1 MSFWNRTFALRF
13 LKRFLIFIFFLLAA
27 AIIWYLGPTFGY
39 GEIRPLEDAVPRIIF
54 IVLLAVIFI
63 GLWCRVPC
71 FLLGVLTLCV
81 TFWVFSPYLLLGES
95 YPFEETTPRLIVI
108 GVITLVTLLYCVWL
122 LISMLRFNPEKLDRF
137 FKRSNVDPVR
147 AGEHY
152 REVVAVINNAARY
165 VAHTSRKISRWSHFW
180 RPKKVVYDLPWYM
193 MLGSKDAGKTTAVL
207 SSGQE
212 FPLPEQLLRVS
223 RESTPTANCECWFTN
238 EAIFVDTSGK
248 YIDESDENA
257 GEWEAL
263 VKAIKKNRPLKS
275 LNGVVVTIPVTDLLG
290 KDKKELYA
298 LSSKFRTQ
306 LDMLRHELG
315 VRFPVYVMITKMD
328 MVSGFDEYFRSLTM
342 EERDQIWGF
351 TLPFGEKKKKSDAIV
366 EIRDVLR
373 NELSALEGRLDKDM
387 TARMLDEYDVTTR
400 KRMYQ
405 LPQDFRLLADSI
417 TEFGQ
422 NVFSPSRYDDT
433 QKFTSLRGIY
443 FASSTQSTMQSL
455 LNPNTIVQKW
465 RDMANSLG
473 DVVAD
478 KAEDT
483 EDRLV
488 QETVN
493 GKHFFLKQLFENF
506 VRDRNLVRYNL
517 ALTAKYR
524 FQTLAGHLLTILLTV
539 WLCYALVISYHNNRD
554 YLDGATAKVEEV
566 STVLD
571 EYLENNSDG
580 LLAKML
586 SLTQDIPVLGVF
598 DFKDPRLSYRYGL
611 YVGFDIREESDKIYQ
626 YFLQRWMLFSL
637 ERMAEKSLYDAVTAD
652 DSDTIYDKLKT
663 YLMLHGEGKFDKDYL
678 IKTLTEEAQA
688 NRMIENYGQTIV
700 FVSHLEE
707 LFNNPQWSR
716 YNPEINDRLV
726 AAARVVLQKKP
737 LASRLYQKVKE
748 QAMTEAPEN
757 ITLNKLAGDQLGSIL
772 EISDES
778 LALNGIPGIFTNAG
792 YHQVFKKKLTDYVKN
807 ILSEDSWIT
816 GQKNDSKG
824 RKTDIKQLDG
834 FYMSETEEAVLKLYL
849 QEYTSV
855 WNQFLSGIQLKKIVP
870 DTAVGNDTTFDMY
883 ALQILSAPDSPLID
897 MITQIGHETA
907 LSVDFAKQESQ
918 MPDLSKT
925 QAGRNLTTG
934 RMGSVT
940 RNLKDLQT
948 VKDALSQRET
958 KILYDNVDRRFS
970 ALHRLINL
978 DTSPQQGN
986 RRIQAG
992 QGGDNGLNKIIS
1004 MLGDQHNYL
1013 VITESAMEDGSAL
1026 PYPSEAEKRLKAES
1040 RLWPA
1045 PLKAIIMPLLGGISV
1060 KLSQQFTLQ
1069 SNEAVKTELGDM
1081 CVASFQGSYPF
1092 ADSEEEVSLEE
1103 FEVFFGPNG
1112 IVDAYYKENLE
1123 KLVDTSVSPWRYKR
1137 EDLRGNEDREVLRFF
1152 EQAREIKKAFFRNGM
1167 SENVSFSFNASIPA
1181 LSPRILQFG
1190 INING
1195 TALTYKHGPV
1205 WPKVFKWPEQD
1216 TENTI
1221 TMNAV
1226 SADNSE
1232 NTEERVLMGEWA
1244 LLHWMDMAAEQK
1256 DISPAK
1262 QTLIYRLG
1270 DQKVSINVNGLN
1282 YKGKPVNKL
1291 LKNFKCPATI

>member
-13 LKRFLIFIFFLLAA
+13 TKRVLIFLFFLLLA

-39 GEIRPLEDAVPRIIF
+39 GEIRPLEDSTSRITY
-54 IVLLAVIFI
+54 IVLLAVIFV

-71 FLLGVLTLCV
+71 FLLGVLTVCV

-108 GVITLVTLLYCVWL
+108 GVITLATLLYCVWL

-137 FKRSNVDPVR
+137 FKSRRSDSVR
-147 AGEHY
+147 VERY
-152 REVVAVINNAARY
+152 REVVAIINNAARY
-165 VAHTSRKISRWSHFW
+165 VAYTGRKISRWSYFW

-193 MLGSKDAGKTTAVL
+193 MLGPKDAGKTTAIL

-223 RESTPTANCECWFTN
+223 KESTPTTNCECWFTN

-248 YIDESDENA
+248 YINELDENS
-257 GEWEAL
+257 GEWDAL

-275 LNGVVVTIPVTDLLG
+275 LNGVVVTIPVTDLMG

-306 LDMLRHELG
+306 LDFLRHELG
-315 VRFPVYVMITKMD
+315 VRFPVYVLITKMD
-328 MVSGFDEYFRSLTM
+328 MVSGFDEYFRSLTL

-351 TLPFGEKKKKSDAIV
+351 TLPFGEKKKKSDAVV

-373 NELSALEGRLDKDM
+373 NELSGLESRLDKDM

-405 LPQDFRLLADSI
+405 LPQDFRLLADAI

-433 QKFTSLRGIY
+433 QKYTSLRGIY

-455 LNPNTIVQKW
+455 LNPHTIVQKW
-465 RDMANSLG
+465 RDMANSLEG
-473 DVVAD
+473 KDVIAD

-493 GKHFFLKQLFENF
+493 GKHFFLKQLFDNF
-506 VRDRNLVRYNL
+506 IRDRNLVRYNL

-524 FQTLAGHLLTILLTV
+524 FQTLAGHLLCIVLTI
-539 WLCYALVISYHNNRD
+539 WLCYALVNSYHNNRV
-554 YLDGATAKVEEV
+554 YLDEATDKVEQV
-566 STVLD
+566 STVVD
-571 EYLENNSDG
+571 EYLETNSDG

-611 YVGFDIREESDKIYQ
+611 YVGFDIQEESNKIYQ
-626 YFLQRWMLFSL
+626 YFLQRWLLFSL
-637 ERMAEKSLYDAVTAD
+637 ERMTEKSLFDAVTTD
-652 DSDTIYDKLKT
+652 NQDIIYDKLKT
-663 YLMLHGEGKFDKDYL
+663 YLILHGEGKFDKDYL
-678 IKTLTEEAQA
+678 IKSLTEEAQTTH
-688 NRMIENYGQTIV
+688 MIENYGQTIV

-707 LFNNPQWSR
+707 LFNDPNWNQ
-716 YNPEINDRLV
+716 YNSEINDRLV

-757 ITLNKLAGDQLGSIL
+757 ITLYKLSGDQLGSIL
-772 EISDES
+772 EVSDET
-778 LALNGIPGIFTNAG
+778 LAVNGIPGIFTNAG
-792 YHQVFKKKLTDYVKN
+792 YHQVFKKKLTEYVKT
-807 ILSEDSWIT
+807 IQSEDSWIT
-816 GQKNDSKG
+816 GQKNEG
-824 RKTDIKQLDG
+824 RKVEIKQLDG
-834 FYMSETEEAVLKLYL
+834 FYMTETEEAVLKLYL
-849 QEYTSV
+849 QEYVAT
-855 WNQFLSGIQLKKIVP
+855 WNQFLNGIQLKKLVP
-870 DTAVGNDTTFDMY
+870 DGAVGNDTTFDMY
-883 ALQILSAPDSPLID
+883 ALQILSSPDSPLID
-897 MITQIGHETA
+897 MMTQIAHETA
-907 LSVDFAKQESQ
+907 VSVDFAKQESEI
-918 MPDLSKT
+918 PDLSQT

-934 RMGSVT
+934 RMGSVA
-940 RNLKDLQT
+940 RNLKDIKT
-948 VKDALSQRET
+948 VKDALSQREK
-958 KILYDNVDRRFS
+958 KILYDNVDRRFG
-970 ALHRLINL
+970 ALHRLVNL
-978 DTSPQQGN
+978 DTSPKPGS
-986 RRIQAG
+986 RVMQAG
-992 QGGDNGLNKIIS
+992 QGSDNGLVKIIN

-1013 VITESAMEDGSAL
+1013 VIKESTMEDGSAL
-1026 PYPSEAEKRLKAES
+1026 PFPSEAEKRLKAES

-1045 PLKAIIMPLLGGISV
+1045 PLKAIIMPLLGGIST
-1060 KLSQQFTLQ
+1060 KLSQQFTAQ
-1069 SNEAVKTELGDM
+1069 SNEAVKLELGDM

-1092 ADSEEEVSLEE
+1092 ANSEEEVSLEE

-1112 IVDAYYKENLE
+1112 IVDAYFKENMV
-1123 KLVDTSVSPWRYKR
+1123 KLVDTTTSPWRYKR
-1137 EDLRGNEDREVLRFF
+1137 EDLRGNEDKEVLRFF
-1152 EQAREIKKAFFRNGM
+1152 EQAQEIKKAFFRNGM
-1167 SENVSFSFNASIPA
+1167 SENISFSFTASIPA

-1190 INING
+1190 MNVNG
-1195 TALTYKHGPV
+1195 TNLTYKHGPV
-1205 WPKVFKWPEQD
+1205 WPKSFKWPEAD
-1216 TENTI
+1216 SENTI

-1226 SADNSE
+1226 SADNAESSD
-1232 NTEERVLMGEWA
+1232 ERVLMGEWS
-1244 LLHWMDMAAEQK
+1244 LLRWMDMASEQK
-1256 DISPAK
+1256 MTSAAK
-1262 QTLIYRLG
+1262 QVIVYKFG
-1270 DQKVSINVNGLN
+1270 DQKVSVNINGLN
-1282 YKGKPVNKL
+1282 YKGKPINTI
-1291 LKNFKCPATI
+1291 LKKFKCPTSI